1 MCSFSYYYFIINVFI
16 YYLLITAA
24 SQRKYD
30 VLLGG
35 IKAAVTQGIQAYLS
49 LTQQDAIFFLL
60 VIVS

>member
-1 MCSFSYYYFIINVFI
+1 MYFFSYYYFIINVFI

-49 LTQQDAIFFLL
+49 LTPAGCHLFPFGY
-60 VIVS
+60 S